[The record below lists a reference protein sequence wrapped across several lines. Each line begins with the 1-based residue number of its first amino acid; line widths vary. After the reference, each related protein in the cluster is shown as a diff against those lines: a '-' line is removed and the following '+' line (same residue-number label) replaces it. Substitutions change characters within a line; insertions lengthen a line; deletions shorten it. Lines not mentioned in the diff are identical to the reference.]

1 MVPVLRKK
9 WMVVMLISVLLFS
22 LLSVFVST
30 KNNNAKAATTSFR
43 FVVMGDSRGSTDG
56 VNSTT
61 LHSLMQKVKGL
72 AVQPSFVLFTGDQ
85 VQGGSD
91 LSTELTDWKAIVDDY
106 YPINQY
112 YPALGN
118 HEHDETIFSNAF
130 PHLPT
135 GQLSGYQRSA
145 YYFDYGNARFI
156 TLNSDRKDANGKY
169 VIDAGQRAWLESV
182 LKNNGKTHNFIQFHV
197 PAYPIGA
204 HYGASLDANPSQRD
218 AVWDIIDKYNV
229 TAVLVGHEHN
239 YNRRTIN
246 SSFNGSGYTFENSIY
261 QLTIGGGG
269 APLSSTNRDSRNVV
283 VGPKASYHYTIVDIA
298 DGNATFTVYDIN
310 NNQLDSFSVTRGGAT
325 PPPTDTTTSFQD
337 GVSPASTYAGTKD
350 TYIYQNSP
358 TTNYG
363 SAATL
368 IVDGDEPA
376 ASSKDVSS
384 ILKWDVSGIAAGKTV
399 TSASITI
406 NVVDG
411 STDTYELY
419 EMKRNWSESSANW
432 NQYASGTNWS
442 TAGANGS
449 TDRGTT
455 VLGSITASGTG
466 AYTINLNS
474 SGIALVQSWVNNPSA
489 NYGFIITDGA
499 NSNGVDFSSSEAA
512 TVSQRPKLTVT
523 YN

>member
-1 MVPVLRKK
+1 MALRKK
-9 WMVVMLISVLLFS
+9 WLIVILISAFMFS
-22 LLSVFVST
+22 LLSVFMSV
-30 KNNNAKAATTSFR
+30 KDNNADAATTSFR

-56 VNSTT
+56 VNSAT

-72 AVQPSFVLFTGDQ
+72 ATQPAFVLFTGDQ
-85 VQGGSD
+85 VQGGSN

-130 PHLPT
+130 SYLPT
-135 GQLSGYQRSA
+135 NQLSGYQRSA

-156 TLNSDRKDANGKY
+156 TLNSDRTDSSGKY
-169 VIDAGQRAWLESV
+169 VINASQRAWLESV
-182 LKNNGKTHNFIQFHV
+182 LQNNGKTHNFVQFHV

-204 HYGASLDANPSQRD
+204 HYGASLDANPAERD
-218 AVWDIIDKYNV
+218 AVWDIFDKYNV
-229 TAVLVGHEHN
+229 TAVMVGHEHN

-246 SSFNGSGYTFENSIY
+246 SSFNGSGYTFDNTIF

-269 APLSSTNRDSRNVV
+269 APLSSTNSDSRNVV
-283 VGPKASYHYTIVDIA
+283 VGPKASYHYMVVDIA
-298 DGNATFTVYDIN
+298 DGTATFTVYDIN

-325 PPPTDTTTSFQD
+325 PPPTSITTSFQN
-337 GVSPASTYAGTKD
+337 GVSPASTYAGTTD
-350 TYIYQNSP
+350 AYIYENSP

-368 IVDGDEPA
+368 LVDGDEPA

-384 ILKWDVSGIAAGKTV
+384 ILKWDVSNIPAGKTV
-399 TSASITI
+399 TSASITV
-406 NVVDG
+406 NVVDA
-411 STDTYELY
+411 STNTYELY
-419 EMKRNWSESSANW
+419 EMKRSWSESSVNW
-432 NQYASGTNWS
+432 NQYASGANWAA
-442 TAGANGS
+442 AGANGS

-455 VLGSITASGTG
+455 VLGSIMASATGT
-466 AYTINLNS
+466 YTINLNS

-489 NYGFIITDGA
+489 NNGFIITDGA
-499 NSNGVDFSSSEAA
+499 NSNGVDLSSSEASTA
-512 TVSQRPKLTVT
+512 SQRPRLTVT